1 MSPSGLQSPSQ
12 PPPTSPSTLAGSGCQ
27 RPDGQ
32 SPATPTPGGEDSGGA
47 GGASPLKEAIQK
59 LRSAEMD
66 MMEMAGRFPAAAS
79 PLRQATTGIRAAL
92 RAIITNPGQPEPQA
106 PSIGG

>member
-1 MSPSGLQSPSQ
+1 
-12 PPPTSPSTLAGSGCQ
+12 
-27 RPDGQ
+27 
-32 SPATPTPGGEDSGGA
+32 
-47 GGASPLKEAIQK
+47 
-59 LRSAEMD
+59 MD

-79 PLRQATTGIRAAL
+79 PLRQATTSIRAAL